1 MCATH
6 SLQVRGVRV
15 HFSDEAEARPH
26 VKEGAAAGET
36 SGAGVSDQG
45 AKVTQANRAGKL
57 PAKAGPV
64 KAEAVRL
71 DPAREPST
79 SAEIMLRRTKVWLA
93 KHEAGASSGASS
105 SPRLLTPEGSEGSS
119 ELGV

>member
-6 SLQVRGVRV
+6 SLQVTGVRV
-15 HFSDEAEARPH
+15 HFSNEAEARPH

-45 AKVTQANRAGKL
+45 AKVTQTNRAGKL
-57 PAKAGPV
+57 PARAGPV
-64 KAEAVRL
+64 KAEAVL
-71 DPAREPST
+71 FDPAREPST
-79 SAEIMLRRTKVWLA
+79 SAEITLRRSKVWLA
-93 KHEAGASSGASS
+93 KHEAGASSGSS
-105 SPRLLTPEGSEGSS
+105 TPGLLTPESSQGTS

>member
-6 SLQVRGVRV
+6 SLQVTGVRV
-15 HFSDEAEARPH
+15 HFSNEAEARPH

-45 AKVTQANRAGKL
+45 AKVTQTNRAGKL
-57 PAKAGPV
+57 PARAGPV
-64 KAEAVRL
+64 KAEAVL
-71 DPAREPST
+71 FDPAREPST
-79 SAEIMLRRTKVWLA
+79 SAEIMLRRA
-93 KHEAGASSGASS
+93 KHEAGASSGSS
-105 SPRLLTPEGSEGSS
+105 TPGLLTPESSQGTS